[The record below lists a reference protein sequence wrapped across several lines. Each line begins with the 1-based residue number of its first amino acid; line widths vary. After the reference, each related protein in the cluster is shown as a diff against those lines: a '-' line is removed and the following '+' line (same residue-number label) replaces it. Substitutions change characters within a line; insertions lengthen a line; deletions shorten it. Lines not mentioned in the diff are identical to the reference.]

1 VLSSHGKRLKI
12 GSFLTPDER
21 FELAE
26 ALTGALSKQ
35 RAPDHIRDSAE
46 VDEAIRLTGHFS
58 PRPVACIEQ
67 ISGGTRLS
75 ACLIWRHASHFVPY
89 RYALRRS
96 SGRLA

>member
-26 ALTGALSKQ
+26 ALTGASSKQ

-46 VDEAIRLTGHFS
+46 ADEAIQA
-58 PRPVACIEQ
+58 V
-67 ISGGTRLS
+67 
-75 ACLIWRHASHFVPY
+75 
-89 RYALRRS
+89 
-96 SGRLA
+96 